1 MVTTMVLTLDKNKI
15 RISDFYLYSI
25 IAEHYGVSID
35 DVDIKISI
43 DTEGQPYIDYCE
55 IVVTEPEREV
65 SFASH
70 Y

>member
-1 MVTTMVLTLDKNKI
+1 MVMTMVITPDKNKI

-25 IAEHYGVSID
+25 IAEHYGVDID
-35 DVDIKISI
+35 DVDIKICI
-43 DTEGQPYIDYCE
+43 DTEGEPYIDYCE
-55 IVVTEPEREV
+55 ITCAEPEREV